1 MSSSSITM
9 EGLNPFGW
17 LLGVATSDRRREPA
31 DNIACMNPAITSA
44 APDDIETGFR
54 RGTANDA
61 LCVGVLAVQV
71 FLDTYATAGIRPDLA
86 REALITCGVEAVRIR
101 LESANTQF
109 ILAERNHHL
118 VGFAELAIG
127 GAVPDESLAGGIEVV
142 KLYVQRHFKRLG
154 IGAGLLRH
162 AESIAAANS
171 GECLWLTAWAENAN
185 ALRFYAALG
194 FADIG
199 ETEHVFED
207 KSYENR
213 LLVRRFVA
221 SSP

>member
-1 MSSSSITM
+1 MV
-9 EGLNPFGW
+9 GLNPFGW
-17 LLGVATSDRRREPA
+17 LPGVVTIDRRREPA

-44 APDDIETGFR
+44 APDDIETVFR
-54 RGTANDA
+54 RGTDDDA

-127 GAVPDESLAGGIEVV
+127 GALPDESLAGGIEVV

-154 IGAGLLRH
+154 IGAGLLGH
-162 AESIAAANS
+162 AESIAAANY

-185 ALRFYAALG
+185 ALRFYAARG